1 MTKWIYQQ
9 FSDGNIIVKTDGVN
23 PFHDGVICD
32 VRTWQTPFE
41 GNDAL
46 ERAKLIASAPDM
58 RTKIAELQENLLA
71 QSGEISAL
79 KDKLHRRNMQIAE
92 LKNKI
97 EKMNNTI
104 DAIAT
109 GKIGR

>member
-1 MTKWIYQQ
+1 MLIKLENGTVTDTKQ
-9 FSDGNIIVKTDGVN
+9 
-23 PFHDGVICD
+23 
-32 VRTWQTPFE
+32 
-41 GNDAL
+41 
-46 ERAKLIASAPDM
+46 
-58 RTKIAELQENLLA
+58 IAELQE
-71 QSGEISAL
+71 EL
-79 KDKLHRRNMQIAE
+79 KVAHHNESVANSRYNEATDKLHRRNMQIAE